1 MLTNLGPH
9 ILKRTIDVYGPQTL
23 EGDGSVIK
31 TTRCSCRGFRFA
43 LHLSPQV
50 AHTHLEFQF

>member
-50 AHTHLEFQF
+50 AHTHL